1 MAVFHGNFSP
11 AFRYNLFCFQT
22 SWVFLNVRGL
32 QKSIFTAIRVYDTTA
47 SLNKTKMEKKIVIAG
62 GTGFIGKYLAE
73 KFKTLGYQVII
84 ISRNRAHIQWDD
96 KDRIESALNCAE
108 MLINLAGKSVNCR
121 YNQKNKDEILSSRII
136 TTKILGDAILN
147 CENPPALWINSS
159 TATIYRHAMDEPMT
173 EKEGEIGT
181 GFSVDV
187 ATNWEKAFFDFQLP
201 KTRQIALRMAIIL
214 GKGGG
219 VMKPFVNLVRFGLGG
234 KQGSGKQM
242 FSWLHVEDLFNIIL
256 FLQQEKELS
265 GVFNCS
271 APNPV
276 DNATLMKSLRKIMKV
291 SIGLPSPEWM
301 LKMGAVLIGT
311 ETELILKSRW
321 VLPDKLEN
329 AGYQFKFPTINEALE
344 DILG

>member
-1 MAVFHGNFSP
+1 M
-11 AFRYNLFCFQT
+11 FQKPK
-22 SWVFLNVRGL
+22 
-32 QKSIFTAIRVYDTTA
+32 Q
-47 SLNKTKMEKKIVIAG
+47 KMEKKIVLAG
-62 GTGFIGKYLAE
+62 GTGFIGKYFAE
-73 KFKTLGYQVII
+73 KFKGLGYKVII
-84 ISRNRAHIQWDD
+84 ISRNNAHIQWDN
-96 KDRIESALNCAE
+96 KSEIENALNGAE
-108 MLINLAGKSVNCR
+108 LLINLAGKSVNCR
-121 YNQKNKDEILSSRII
+121 YNQKNKDEILNSRTA

-159 TATIYRHAMDEPMT
+159 TATIYRHAMDKPMT
-173 EKEGEIGT
+173 ETDGEIGT

-187 ATNWEKAFFDFQLP
+187 ATNWEKSFFDFQLP
-201 KTRQIALRMAIIL
+201 RTRQIALRMAIIL
-214 GKGGG
+214 GDGGG
-219 VMKPFVNLVRFGLGG
+219 VMEPFVNLVRFGLGG

-256 FLQQEKELS
+256 FLQKEKELS

-276 DNATLMKSLRKIMKV
+276 DNATLMKSLRKTMKA

-321 VLPDKLEN
+321 VIPDRLNK
-329 AGYQFKFPTINEALE
+329 AGYQFKFPVIDSALE
-344 DILG
+344 DILK